1 MEDNNQYIHGDS
13 FEKNGFS
20 KLRDRPRNKENI
32 SVFSIL
38 VKLFL
43 KLLKLRDFIID
54 LISKTQS
61 KAVTST
67 RKLKSSMAIATF
79 VAVAIAAGH
88 TISIEL
94 AAAQTSPLVPLK
106 NVAIPVPDNIGE
118 FIRDKTAAIALGKT
132 FFWDMQ
138 VGSDGI
144 QACASCHFH
153 AGADNRS
160 KNQLDPNRLQV
171 NSDRTPNPD
180 TTFNTGGGAN
190 YQLKPKDFPFH
201 KLKDPSD
208 RLSAV
213 IGDSNDISSSQG
225 VFSSKLINVIPGS
238 AEDEVEQL
246 DDPVFNVQGIEVRRV
261 EPRNTP
267 TVINTVFNFRNFW
280 NGRALNLFNGVNALG
295 QRDPDAFVLQADGLE
310 KLKKVK
316 VRLNNSSLASQAVEP
331 PTSEFEQSAIGRL
344 PQLAQSN
351 PNSNTQLRVS
361 DRFQPNQLS
370 PLGNKRIGKKLLS
383 LQPLSQQLVHPED
396 SVLGR
401 YSNFPKPGLKVSY
414 ESLIQAA
421 FQPKWWKSNVVIRS
435 DDDGGTLIAK
445 PNRPL
450 NLNESKLIEYNC
462 ALFFGLAVQAY
473 ESTLISDDAPID
485 RYLAGKTNALT
496 QQQKLGLD
504 VFQNKG
510 LCIGCHAGAEFTS
523 ASVGSVAS
531 QGRFGR
537 SPVGTNPPED
547 RGFFNIGVRPAQED
561 LGIGGDDLL
570 GNSLSEVRLA
580 QQGKFQQLLGENPP
594 TFNPPLD
601 PNEVVV
607 ADGAFKTPGL
617 RNVELTAPY
626 MHNGGFLT
634 LEQVVDYYNRGGDFD
649 SFPSLP
655 VLNLTANEKAALVAF
670 LQGLTDDRVRYDK
683 APFDHPQIFVPNGHP
698 GNEKTVNNDGT
709 GKATDR
715 LAEIPAVGRNGGDPS
730 PNFLTTQ

>member
-1 MEDNNQYIHGDS
+1 MEDNRRNIYGNSSEQNS
-13 FEKNGFS
+13 FEHLTAKPKNRENNIFFILIRFFS
-20 KLRDRPRNKENI
+20 KLFKPKI
-32 SVFSIL
+32 FL
-38 VKLFL
+38 VN
-43 KLLKLRDFIID
+43 
-54 LISKTQS
+54 LISKIQS
-61 KAVTST
+61 KAIEFA
-67 RKLKSSMAIATF
+67 RRMKSGMAIAIF
-79 VAVAIAAGH
+79 VAAAIVVGD
-88 TISIEL
+88 TISMEL

-106 NVAIPVPDNIGE
+106 NVPIPVPDNIGE

-160 KNQLDPNRLQV
+160 KNQLDPNRLRV
-171 NSDRTPNPD
+171 NSDRTSNPD

-201 KLKDPSD
+201 KLKDPRD

-213 IGDSNDISSSQG
+213 IADSNDVSSSQG
-225 VFSSKLINVIPGS
+225 VFRSKLISVVPGS
-238 AEDEVEQL
+238 AEDRVEQL

-267 TVINTVFNFRNFW
+267 SVINAVFNFRNLW
-280 NGRALNLFNGVNALG
+280 NGRALNIFNGVNALG

-310 KLKKVK
+310 RLKQVK

-344 PQLAQSN
+344 TQLSESN
-351 PNSNTQLRVS
+351 TNSNTQLQVS

-383 LQPLSQQLVHPED
+383 LQPLSKQLVHPED

-421 FQPKWWKSNVVIRS
+421 FQPQWWKSNLVIRS
-435 DDDGGTLIAK
+435 DDSGGTLIAQ

-450 NLNESKLIEYNC
+450 NVNESKLIEYNC

-485 RYLAGKTNALT
+485 RYLAGKTNALSDR
-496 QQQKLGLD
+496 QKLGLD
-504 VFQNKG
+504 IFQNKG

-531 QGRFGR
+531 QGRIGR

-547 RGFFNIGVRPAQED
+547 RGYFNIGVRPVQED
-561 LGIGGDDLL
+561 LGIGDDDLL

-580 QQGKFQQLLGENPP
+580 QQRKFQQLLGENPP

-601 PNEVVV
+601 PNETVV

-634 LEQVVDYYNRGGDFD
+634 LEQVVDFYNRGGDFEG
-649 SFPSLP
+649 FPSLP

-698 GNEKTVNNDGT
+698 GNEKTANNDGT
-709 GKATDR
+709 GKATDN
-715 LAEIPAVGRNGGDPS
+715 LVEIPAVGRNGGDPS
-730 PNFLTTQ
+730 PNFLAAQ

>member
-1 MEDNNQYIHGDS
+1 MENNQ
-13 FEKNGFS
+13 KNFAS
-20 KLRDRPRNKENI
+20 NSSE
-32 SVFSIL
+32 
-38 VKLFL
+38 
-43 KLLKLRDFIID
+43 
-54 LISKTQS
+54 
-61 KAVTST
+61 T
-67 RKLKSSMAIATF
+67 RKDTKMFSSSIRWILGLSKQAKFTISLIRKISIEHKAIARTRKPKSGMAIATL
-79 VAVAIAAGH
+79 VAAAIVAGH
-88 TISIEL
+88 IISIEL
-94 AAAQTSPLVPLK
+94 ATAQTSPLVPLK
-106 NVAIPVPDNIGE
+106 NVPIPVPDKIGE

-160 KNQLDPNRLQV
+160 KNQLDPGRLRV
-171 NSDRTPNPD
+171 NGDRTPNPD
-180 TTFNTGGGAN
+180 TNFNTGGGAN

-201 KLKDPSD
+201 KLKDPRD
-208 RLSAV
+208 RLSPV
-213 IGDSNDISSSQG
+213 IADSNDVSSSQG
-225 VFSSKLINVIPGS
+225 VFSSKLINVIPGR

-267 TVINTVFNFRNFW
+267 TVINAVFNFRNFW
-280 NGRALNLFNGVNALG
+280 NGRALNVFNGVNALG
-295 QRDPDAFVLQADGLE
+295 HRDPDAFVLQADGLE
-310 KLKKVK
+310 QLKQVK

-344 PQLAQSN
+344 PQLAESN
-351 PNSNTQLRVS
+351 PNLNTQLKAS

-383 LQPLSQQLVHPED
+383 LQPLSKQLVHPED
-396 SVLGR
+396 SILGR

-421 FQPKWWKSNVVIRS
+421 FQPQWWKSNVVIRS
-435 DDDGGTLIAK
+435 DDNGGTLIAK

-450 NLNESKLIEYNC
+450 NVDESELIEYNC

-485 RYLAGKTNALT
+485 RYLAGKHHALT
-496 QQQKLGLD
+496 EQQQRGLD
-504 VFQNKG
+504 IFQNKG

-523 ASVGSVAS
+523 ASVESITS
-531 QGRFGR
+531 QGRISR

-547 RGFFNIGVRPAQED
+547 RGYFNIGVRPVQED
-561 LGIGGDDLL
+561 LGIGGEDLL

-601 PNEVVV
+601 PNEIVV

-634 LEQVVDYYNRGGDFD
+634 LEQVVDFYNRGGDFE

-655 VLNLTANEKAALVAF
+655 ELNLTASEKAALVAF
-670 LQGLTDDRVRYDK
+670 LKGLTDDRVRYDK

-698 GNEKTVNNDGT
+698 GNEQTVNNDGT
-709 GKATDR
+709 GKATEN
-715 LAEIPAVGRNGGDPS
+715 LVEIPAVGRNGGNPL
-730 PNFLTTQ
+730 PNFLATQ

>member
-1 MEDNNQYIHGDS
+1 MGINQKS
-13 FEKNGFS
+13 FAKNLSEAKAKIRKDIDIFS
-20 KLRDRPRNKENI
+20 I
-32 SVFSIL
+32 SVRLIL
-38 VKLFL
+38 EFFK
-43 KLLKLRDFIID
+43 KANAISFIRKI
-54 LISKTQS
+54 LSEHKAIAFPRKPKTG
-61 KAVTST
+61 
-67 RKLKSSMAIATF
+67 MAIATL
-79 VAVAIAAGH
+79 VAAAIVAGH

-94 AAAQTSPLVPLK
+94 ATAQTSPLVPLK
-106 NVAIPVPDNIGE
+106 NVPIPVPDNIGE

-160 KNQLDPNRLQV
+160 KNQLDPGRLQV

-190 YQLKPKDFPFH
+190 YQLKRQNFPFH

-208 RLSAV
+208 RLSPV
-213 IGDSNDISSSQG
+213 IADSNDVSSSQG
-225 VFSSKLINVIPGS
+225 VFSSKLINVVPGS

-246 DDPVFNVQGIEVRRV
+246 DDPVFNVQDIEVRRV

-267 TVINTVFNFRNFW
+267 TVINAVFNFRNFW
-280 NGRALNLFNGVNALG
+280 NGRALDVFNGVNALEH
-295 QRDPDAFVLQADGLE
+295 RDPDAFVLQADGLE
-310 KLKKVK
+310 KLKQVK

-331 PTSEFEQSAIGRL
+331 PTSEFEQSASDRL
-344 PQLAQSN
+344 PQLSE
-351 PNSNTQLRVS
+351 SNTNSKTQLQIS

-383 LQPLSQQLVHPED
+383 LQPLSKQLVHPED

-401 YSNFPKPGLKVSY
+401 YSNFPQPGLKVSY
-414 ESLIQAA
+414 KSLIQAA
-421 FQPKWWKSNVVIRS
+421 FQPQWWKSNVVIRS
-435 DDDGGTLIAK
+435 DDSGGTLIVK
-445 PNRPL
+445 PKRPL
-450 NLNESKLIEYNC
+450 NIDESELIEYNC

-485 RYLAGKTNALT
+485 RYLAGKHNALT
-496 QQQKLGLD
+496 EQQKLGLD
-504 VFQNKG
+504 IFQNKG

-531 QGRFGR
+531 QGRIGR

-547 RGFFNIGVRPAQED
+547 RGFFNIGVRPVQED

-580 QQGKFQQLLGENPP
+580 QQGKFPQLLGDNPP
-594 TFNPPLD
+594 TFNPPLE

-607 ADGAFKTPGL
+607 ANGALKTPGL

-634 LEQVVDYYNRGGDFD
+634 LEQVVDFYNRGGDFD

-655 VLNLTANEKAALVAF
+655 ELNLTANEKAALVAF
-670 LQGLTDDRVRYDK
+670 LKGLTDDRVRYDK

-709 GKATDR
+709 GKATEN
-715 LAEIPAVGRNGGDPS
+715 LVEIPAIGRNGGDPL
-730 PNFLTTQ
+730 PNFLATQ